1 MNSRIFEMFLCIF
14 EGSLQV
20 NSMRYFILILFL
32 TLNSY
37 SQKKMK
43 IPPFLKKGDTV
54 AIVCTARKFFPEDA
68 KPAIELLESWGL
80 KVKLGK
86 TIGLDSCQLGGTDQE
101 RAADFQFQLDDDNIK
116 AIWCARGGYGTVRI
130 IDQLDFTKFVNH
142 PKWVMGFSDVTVL
155 HSHIHTLGVA
165 TLHTIMPFTVPK
177 APEEVK
183 ATLKAAL
190 FGEKLAYQI
199 PAKSHD
205 IQGKARGILVGGNIS
220 ILYSLLGSKSSID
233 TRGKILFI
241 EDLDEYL
248 YHIDRM
254 MYNLKRNGYFDQVKG
269 IIVGSMTDMHD
280 NEIPFGQNEVQII
293 TAIAQS
299 YNIPIVFEFPAGHQ
313 RDNRTLILGSL
324 VDFEV
329 NSTNV
334 ILRFY

>member
-1 MNSRIFEMFLCIF
+1 
-14 EGSLQV
+14 
-20 NSMRYFILILFL
+20 
-32 TLNSY
+32 
-37 SQKKMK
+37 MK

-101 RAADFQFQLDDDNIK
+101 RAADFQSQLDDDNIK

-190 FGEKLAYQI
+190 FGENLAYLI